1 MKEFVLDASFTLRWC
16 FEDEATEA
24 TESLL
29 TLLQNQEA
37 MAWVPGIWQHEVLNG
52 LGKGITRGRVERLKA
67 FLLWQE
73 IRELPLRIEEI
84 PIDLKLLELALANN
98 LAVYDASY
106 LSLAMEHHLT
116 IATVDG
122 KLQRAALKPD
132 STLFHRELASVSPC

>member
-29 TLLQNQEA
+29 TLLQNQEG

-52 LGKGITRGRVERLKA
+52 IGKGITRGRVERQKA
-67 FLLWQE
+67 FLLWQA
-73 IRELPLRIEEI
+73 IRELPLRIVEI
-84 PIDLKLLELALANN
+84 RIDLKLLELALANN

-106 LSLAMEHHLT
+106 LCLAMEHR
-116 IATVDG
+116 IA
-122 KLQRAALKPD
+122 
-132 STLFHRELASVSPC
+132 